1 MIEKEKHIYA
11 QIAALGKQYNV
22 QKIVLFGSR
31 ARGTNEL
38 KSDIDIAIYGCNDFR
53 EFYFNI
59 NEKVD
64 TLLEF
69 DIIDMEQKGISAEL
83 VAEIE
88 RDGMVL
94 YEKI

>member
-1 MIEKEKHIYA
+1 MTEKEKRIYA
-11 QIAALGKQYNV
+11 EIADWGKQHAV

-38 KSDIDIAIYGCNDFR
+38 KSDIDLAVYGCNDFR
-53 EFYFNI
+53 EFYFDI

-69 DIIDMEQKGISAEL
+69 DIIDMEQNGISAEL

-88 RDGMVL
+88 RDGVVL